1 MKFSWRGLKAGNF
14 ASGEIDALT
23 KDEAVYLLKQQSI
36 VVTELREDLTSSE
49 QATLDRGLPAP
60 KLKSPKVSD
69 QELLLFTRKLTAM
82 LASGLSV
89 VPALEMLR
97 DQSEKPGIKSV
108 LAKVVIDV
116 NGGVPISKS
125 LEQFPRT
132 FDSVYINL
140 VRAGESSGSLEK
152 FLEKIAQNIDK
163 KIKIVSSLKSAM
175 TYPAILLTV
184 ALGVI
189 LVMLTYVVP
198 VFAEMYGNM
207 GKKLPGPTQ
216 LVMTISDGIRT
227 LWFWASVGMIICLTL
242 YLKYKIKSSQE
253 LTLQFDK
260 MILRLPVFGGLIQNS
275 TVARISTIV
284 ANLISAGV
292 SLIEAVEISRLSI
305 TNSYI
310 QEGLENIKR
319 EVYAGNT
326 LEKILEKDARF
337 PQTFKAF
344 VSVGEKTGKLN
355 DMMSSIAKYY
365 EEEFD
370 DSVKKMSALLE
381 PVMIVFL
388 GITIGFILVAMY
400 LPIFSMGEGLS

>member
-1 MKFSWRGLKAGNF
+1 MKFLWRGLSSGNF
-14 ASGEIDALT
+14 AAGEINALT

-36 VVTELREDLTSSE
+36 VVTELREDLTGSE
-49 QATLDRGLPAP
+49 RVTSERAALPSR
-60 KLKSPKVSD
+60 LKSPKVSD

-125 LEQFPRT
+125 LEQFPKT

-163 KIKIVSSLKSAM
+163 KIKIISSLKSAM

-207 GKKLPGPTQ
+207 GKQLPAPTQ

-227 LWFWASVGMIICLTL
+227 LWFWAFVALIICFTF
-242 YLKYKIKSSQE
+242 YLKYRIKSSQS
-253 LTLQFDK
+253 LSLQFDK
-260 MILRLPVFGGLIQNS
+260 LVLSLPVFGGLIQNS
-275 TVARISTIV
+275 TVARIATIV

>member
-1 MKFSWRGLKAGNF
+1 VKFSWRGLKAGNF

-36 VVTELREDLTSSE
+36 VVTELREDVTSSE

-242 YLKYKIKSSQE
+242 YLKYKIKSSRE

-275 TVARISTIV
+275 TVARIATIV

-326 LEKILEKDARF
+326 LERILEKDARF

>member
-1 MKFSWRGLKAGNF
+1 VKFLWRGLSSGNF
-14 ASGEIDALT
+14 AAGEINALT

-36 VVTELREDLTSSE
+36 VVTELREDLTGSE
-49 QATLDRGLPAP
+49 RVTSERAALPSR
-60 KLKSPKVSD
+60 LKSPKVSD

-125 LEQFPRT
+125 LEQFPKT

-163 KIKIVSSLKSAM
+163 KIKIISSLKSAM

-207 GKKLPGPTQ
+207 GKQLPAPTQ

-227 LWFWASVGMIICLTL
+227 LWFWAFVALIICFTF
-242 YLKYKIKSSQE
+242 YLKYRIKSSQS
-253 LTLQFDK
+253 LSLQFDK
-260 MILRLPVFGGLIQNS
+260 LVLSLPVFGGLIQNS
-275 TVARISTIV
+275 TVARIATIV

>member
-1 MKFSWRGLKAGNF
+1 
-14 ASGEIDALT
+14 
-23 KDEAVYLLKQQSI
+23 
-36 VVTELREDLTSSE
+36 
-49 QATLDRGLPAP
+49 
-60 KLKSPKVSD
+60 
-69 QELLLFTRKLTAM
+69 
-82 LASGLSV
+82 
-89 VPALEMLR
+89 
-97 DQSEKPGIKSV
+97 
-108 LAKVVIDV
+108 V

-125 LEQFPRT
+125 LEQFPKT

-163 KIKIVSSLKSAM
+163 KIKIISSLKSAM

-207 GKKLPGPTQ
+207 GKQLPAPTQ

-227 LWFWASVGMIICLTL
+227 LWFWAFVALIICFTF
-242 YLKYKIKSSQE
+242 YLKYRIKSSQS
-253 LTLQFDK
+253 LSLQFDK
-260 MILRLPVFGGLIQNS
+260 LVLSLPVFGGLIQNS
-275 TVARISTIV
+275 TVARIATIV

>member
-36 VVTELREDLTSSE
+36 VVTELREDVTSSE

-242 YLKYKIKSSQE
+242 YLKYKIKSSRE

-275 TVARISTIV
+275 TVARIATIV

-326 LEKILEKDARF
+326 LERILEKDARF